1 VLRFEGEDV
10 TKQSSLT
17 IDTELIRY
25 KWVSNGGQYP
35 EYEKLIPTEF
45 NTYAHFDTVEAT
57 KAISSLKVLADSKS
71 YPVDLTI
78 GDGKIVLANSDDKG
92 QADIVADTDGQGFV
106 RIDGKYLADVIEACG
121 GMVDF
126 KLTSPISPMSFSLD
140 GYQVVVMPMITD
152 KVNEW
157 QKAQAKSQKAEPADE
172 PQTEGEQAE
181 PEPKPKKAKKPVTA
195 K

>member
-1 VLRFEGEDV
+1 
-10 TKQSSLT
+10 
-17 IDTELIRY
+17 
-25 KWVSNGGQYP
+25 
-35 EYEKLIPTEF
+35 
-45 NTYAHFDTVEAT
+45 
-57 KAISSLKVLADSKS
+57 
-71 YPVDLTI
+71 
-78 GDGKIVLANSDDKG
+78 
-92 QADIVADTDGQGFV
+92 
-106 RIDGKYLADVIEACG
+106 
-121 GMVDF
+121 MVDF